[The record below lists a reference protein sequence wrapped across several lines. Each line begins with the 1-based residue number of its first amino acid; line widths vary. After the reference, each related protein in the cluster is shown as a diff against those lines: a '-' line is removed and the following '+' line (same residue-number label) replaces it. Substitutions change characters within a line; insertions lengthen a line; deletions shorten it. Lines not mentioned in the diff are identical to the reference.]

1 MNLVIDNLPVLEGQF
16 FCAFT
21 ALGKTLVTNASR
33 SANGVSCATP
43 HTDSLP
49 PIPPTQRT
57 YTLFIFIFINS
68 FFNILLIK
76 IFEISG
82 FEY

>member
-1 MNLVIDNLPVLEGQF
+1 MIDNLPVLEGQF

-49 PIPPTQRT
+49 PIPPVQRKK
-57 YTLFIFIFINS
+57 LFRYYYIYIY
-68 FFNILLIK
+68 LLA
-76 IFEISG
+76 
-82 FEY
+82 Y